1 MKRFIESLAYAMR
14 GIWFG
19 IVDQRNLKVQI
30 AVSMLVIVAGIYFNV
45 TPIEWCLLFLCIG
58 LVISLELINSAIEG
72 LVDLVTIERKMLAGK
87 IKDIAAGAVLIASL
101 VSIIIGVI
109 LFGKYLL
116 G

>member
-1 MKRFIESLAYAMR
+1 MR

-30 AVSMLVIVAGIYFNV
+30 TISVLVIAAGIYFNI
-45 TPIEWCLLFLCIG
+45 TPMEWCVLFLCIG

-72 LVDLVTIERKMLAGK
+72 LVDLVTIEKKMLAGK
-87 IKDIAAGAVLIASL
+87 IKDIAAGAVLIVSV
-101 VSIIIGVI
+101 VSIIIGMI